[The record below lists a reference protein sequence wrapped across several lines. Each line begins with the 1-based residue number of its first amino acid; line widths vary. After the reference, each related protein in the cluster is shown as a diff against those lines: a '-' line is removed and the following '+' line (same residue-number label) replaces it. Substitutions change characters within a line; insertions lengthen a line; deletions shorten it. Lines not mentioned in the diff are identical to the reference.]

1 MFIIQEVI
9 IWTVELEVVYA
20 LESAAVR
27 STEAYERDKFPS
39 PSACWF
45 CCSDLL
51 CMICNK
57 WSWPLTFN

>member
-27 STEAYERDKFPS
+27 STEA
-39 PSACWF
+39 
-45 CCSDLL
+45 
-51 CMICNK
+51 
-57 WSWPLTFN
+57 